1 MMTFFSTEENKKAAA
16 YTATICGILLL
27 LFIFISWSVLP
38 PTAPVIED
46 QIEINLGNEEEGFGE
61 EQPLVKGTP
70 SNAKEENTPTPP
82 DESSSDNITPPS
94 DNNDADAAPV
104 VKNEKPK
111 TNPTP
116 EKPKVVQP
124 EKTTTTQTPKFTM
137 NANNSSTKI
146 GNNTEE
152 DNSFTSQGKTP
163 GKTKDDGS
171 PGGSKTG
178 GATGGPKVTKGNR
191 KITKNY
197 QSEGDGLKKAKME
210 AIIKV
215 SPSGKGQFLRFG
227 KVTTNEDLNNYKNA
241 IINSLAK
248 IQFDSSDSESTVT
261 VQFVFDVN

>member
-1 MMTFFSTEENKKAAA
+1 MTTFFSTEENKKAAA

-27 LFIFISWSVLP
+27 LFIFIRWSVLP

-137 NANNSSTKI
+137 NANKSATKI

-178 GATGGPKVTKGNR
+178 GATGGPKVIGDR
-191 KITKNY
+191 KIVKQY
-197 QSEGDGLKKAKME
+197 KFDGDLAKATIN
-210 AIIKV
+210 AIVRV
-215 SPSGKGQFLRFG
+215 SPSGQGKFVSFG
-227 KVTTNEDLNNYKNA
+227 KGSTSRSQSYANAINNYLNN
-241 IINSLAK
+241 
-248 IQFDSSDSESTVT
+248 IQFNNSDKESTVT

>member
-1 MMTFFSTEENKKAAA
+1 MTTFFSTEENKKAAA

-27 LFIFISWSVLP
+27 LFIFIRWSVLP

-46 QIEINLGNEEEGFGE
+46 QIEINLGNEEQGFGE

-124 EKTTTTQTPKFTM
+124 EKTATTQKPKFTM
-137 NANNSSTKI
+137 SANTSSTNA
-146 GNNTEE
+146 GNNTDE

-171 PGGSKTG
+171 LGGSKTG

-191 KITKNY
+191 KIIKHY
-197 QSEGDGLKKAKME
+197 KFEGELNKATIY

-215 SPSGKGQFLRFG
+215 SASGQGKFVGFDKGSTSRSQAYANA
-227 KVTTNEDLNNYKNA
+227 VSNYLGN
-241 IINSLAK
+241 
-248 IQFDSSDSESTVT
+248 IQFDAAENESTVT

>member
-1 MMTFFSTEENKKAAA
+1 MTTIFSTEENKKAAV

-61 EQPLVKGTP
+61 EQPLVKGNP

-111 TNPTP
+111 TNPTL

-137 NANNSSTKI
+137 NANKSATKI

-163 GKTKDDGS
+163 GKTKDEGS
-171 PGGSKTG
+171 PGGSKNG
-178 GATGGPKVTKGNR
+178 GNTGGPKVIGDR
-191 KITKNY
+191 KIVKQY
-197 QSEGDGLKKAKME
+197 KFDGDLAKATIN
-210 AIIKV
+210 AIVRV
-215 SPSGKGQFLRFG
+215 SPSGQGKFVSFG
-227 KVTTNEDLNNYKNA
+227 KGSTSRSQSYANAINNYLNN
-241 IINSLAK
+241 
-248 IQFDSSDSESTVT
+248 IQFNNSDKESTVT